1 MKNHTVKNRTWINM
15 ICTVLVLAAFVYLFH
30 DAVKVNR
37 DRYDTETADEVVEQE
52 KLDLKAFIVR
62 DEQYIDQKT
71 TGTVVPLI
79 NDGMR
84 VASGDAVARVCASAE
99 DAANISELI
108 EAKESL
114 ARYQE
119 LSEQTELNALDMEK
133 LNKSIDS
140 SFTELVKACG
150 NGDFSDL
157 DQNIEE
163 LENKFA
169 SKQILKDGAIDL
181 TAKFNELGAKI
192 KSLESKKISTS
203 DVFAPLSGYYIS
215 NLDGYET
222 AMDYDKISALTV
234 DSAEKLFE
242 KKPEDVSGKMGKIV
256 GSYKWYLVTVMDSK
270 YSLLMAEGDTMKINM
285 PYYGFKDVEV
295 KVEKISTTQN
305 DKVAVAFSCNMMNET
320 YANMRTEDIE
330 LVFKEYTGYKI
341 NSSSIRK
348 EKDEKGDE
356 IDVVYILRGDIMNA
370 RRIEIIYD
378 AGDYVLVSEDT
389 EASNG
394 YRPIKRY
401 DEVIVKGRNLSDGK
415 SIS

>member
-1 MKNHTVKNRTWINM
+1 MKNRTWINM

-30 DAVKVNR
+30 DAVRVNR
-37 DRYDTETADEVVEQE
+37 DSYDTETADEVIEQE

-62 DEQYIDQKT
+62 DEEYIDQKT

-79 NDGMR
+79 KDGMR
-84 VASGDAVARVCASAE
+84 VASGDAVARVCATTE
-99 DAANISELI
+99 DAANMSALLD
-108 EAKESL
+108 AKESL

-133 LNKSIDS
+133 LNKDIDS
-140 SFTELVKACG
+140 SFTELIEASG
-150 NGDFSDL
+150 NGDFSNIG
-157 DQNIEE
+157 QNIEE
-163 LENKFA
+163 LENKLA
-169 SKQILKDGAIDL
+169 SKQILKDGTIDL

-192 KSLESKKISTS
+192 KSLESKKISSS
-203 DVFAPLSGYYIS
+203 DVLAPLSGYYIS
-215 NLDGYET
+215 NLDGYEN
-222 AMDYDKISALTV
+222 AIDYDKIGDLTV
-234 DSAEKLFE
+234 GEVEKLFD
-242 KKPEDVSGKMGKIV
+242 KKPDDVTGRMGKIV

-295 KVEKISTTQN
+295 RVEKISTTQN
-305 DKVAVAFSCNMMNET
+305 NKVAVAFSCNRMNET
-320 YANMRTEDIE
+320 YANMRAEDIE
-330 LVFKEYTGYKI
+330 LVFKEYKGYKV
-341 NSSSIRK
+341 NSSSIRR
-348 EKDEKGDE
+348 EKDEKGNE
-356 IDVVYILRGDIMNA
+356 IDIVYILRGDIMNA
-370 RRIEIIYD
+370 RKIEIIYD
-378 AGDYVLVSEDT
+378 AGDYVLVSEET

>member
-1 MKNHTVKNRTWINM
+1 MKNRTWINL
-15 ICTVLVLAAFVYLFH
+15 ICTVLVLAVFVYLFH
-30 DAVKVNR
+30 DAVRVNR
-37 DRYDTETADEVVEQE
+37 NSYDTETADEIVEQE

-71 TGTVVPLI
+71 AGTVVPLI
-79 NDGMR
+79 KDGMR
-84 VASGDAVARVCASAE
+84 VASGDAVARVCNSAE

-133 LNKSIDS
+133 LNKEIDAAY
-140 SFTELVKACG
+140 TELVKASG
-150 NGDFSDL
+150 NGDYSNL
-157 DQNIEE
+157 SRNIEE

-169 SKQILKDGAIDL
+169 SKQVLKDGTIDL
-181 TAKFNELGAKI
+181 TAKFNELN
-192 KSLESKKISTS
+192 SKISTLEAKS
-203 DVFAPLSGYYIS
+203 IGSADVVAPISGYYIS
-215 NLDGYET
+215 NLDGYEN
-222 AMDYDKISALTV
+222 AVDYNKISDLTV
-234 DSAEKLFE
+234 SEAEKLFE
-242 KKPEDVSGKMGKIV
+242 KKPSDVSGQMGKIV

-270 YSLLMAEGDTMKINM
+270 YALLISEGDTMKINL
-285 PYYGFKDVEV
+285 PYYGFKNVEV
-295 KVEKISTTQN
+295 VVEKVSTTQN
-305 DKVAVAFSCNMMNET
+305 DKVAVAFSCNKMNET
-320 YANMRTEDIE
+320 YANMRTVDIE

-341 NSSSIRK
+341 NSSSIRR
-348 EKDEKGDE
+348 EKDEDGKE
-356 IDVVYILRGDIMNA
+356 VDVVYILRGDIMNA

-378 AGDYVLVSEDT
+378 AGDYVVVSEKT
-389 EASNG
+389 EATES

>member
-1 MKNHTVKNRTWINM
+1 MKNRTWINL

-37 DRYDTETADEVVEQE
+37 DIYDTETADEIVEQE
-52 KLDLKAFIVR
+52 KLELKAFLVR
-62 DEQYIDQKT
+62 DEEYINQKT
-71 TGTVVPLI
+71 SGTVVPLI
-79 NDGMR
+79 KDGMR
-84 VASGDAVARVCASAE
+84 VASGDAVARVCNSAE

-133 LNKSIDS
+133 LNSSIDAS
-140 SFTELVKACG
+140 YTELLQASG
-150 NGDFSDL
+150 NGDFSNL
-157 DQNIEE
+157 TQNIEE
-163 LENKFA
+163 LENRFA
-169 SKQILKDGAIDL
+169 SKQVLKDGTIDL
-181 TAKFNELGAKI
+181 TAKFNEL
-192 KSLESKKISTS
+192 SKKISSLEAKNIASS
-203 DVFAPLSGYYIS
+203 DVAAPLSGYYIS
-215 NLDGYET
+215 HLDGYEN
-222 AMDYDKISALTV
+222 AVDYDKISDLTV
-234 DSAEKLFE
+234 TDAEKLFE
-242 KKPEDVSGKMGKIV
+242 KKPEDVSGRMGKIV

-270 YSLLMAEGDTMKINM
+270 YALLMAEGDTMKINM
-285 PYYGFKDVEV
+285 PYYGFKNVEV
-295 KVEKISTTQN
+295 KVEHISTTQN

-341 NSSSIRK
+341 NSSSIRR
-348 EKDEKGDE
+348 EKDEDGKE
-356 IDVVYILRGDIMNA
+356 VDVVYILRGDIMNA
-370 RRIEIIYD
+370 RKIEIIYD
-378 AGDYVLVSEDT
+378 AGDYVVVSEDT